1 MKEYNFYALAAR
13 MKYINRWGLMRNTEK
28 ENVKEHSLDVAIIAH
43 ALAVINN
50 TIFGGTVDAGR
61 TALMAIYHDMSEII
75 TGDMP
80 TPVKYNNSGI
90 ISAYKEIE
98 AEANRRLLDR
108 LPEKMRGA
116 YEDIFFPGEEDEY
129 IKKLVKAADKISAY
143 IKCIEEESAGNK
155 EFTQAKSATE
165 KAIEKFDLPEVK
177 YFMETF
183 IPAYYLTLDEI

>member
-50 TIFGGTVDAGR
+50 AIFGGNVDAGR
-61 TALMAIYHDMSEII
+61 TALIAIYHDMSEII

-80 TPVKYNNSGI
+80 TPIKYNNSGI
-90 ISAYKEIE
+90 KSAYKEIE
-98 AEANRRLLDR
+98 TEANRRLLER
-108 LPEKMRGA
+108 LPDEIRPA
-116 YEDIFFPGEEDEY
+116 YEDVFFPDKADEY
-129 IKKLVKAADKISAY
+129 IVKLVKAADKLSAY
-143 IKCIEEESAGNK
+143 VKCIEEESAGNR
-155 EFTQAKSATE
+155 EFDRAKAATE
-165 KAIEKFDLPEVK
+165 KAIEKMDLPEVK

>member
-50 TIFGGTVDAGR
+50 TVFGGTVDAGR
-61 TALMAIYHDMSEII
+61 IALMAIYHDMSEII

-98 AEANRRLLDR
+98 EEANRRLLDR
-108 LPEKMRGA
+108 LPEKMRPA

-155 EFTQAKSATE
+155 EFSQAKAATE
-165 KAIEKFDLPEVK
+165 AAIGKMDLPEVK

>member
-50 TIFGGTVDAGR
+50 TVFGGNVDAGR

-98 AEANRRLLDR
+98 EEANRRLLDR
-108 LPEKMRGA
+108 LPEKMRPA
-116 YEDIFFPGEEDEY
+116 YEDIFFPNETDEY

-155 EFTQAKSATE
+155 EFSQAKAAT
-165 KAIEKFDLPEVK
+165 AAIIEKIDLPEVK